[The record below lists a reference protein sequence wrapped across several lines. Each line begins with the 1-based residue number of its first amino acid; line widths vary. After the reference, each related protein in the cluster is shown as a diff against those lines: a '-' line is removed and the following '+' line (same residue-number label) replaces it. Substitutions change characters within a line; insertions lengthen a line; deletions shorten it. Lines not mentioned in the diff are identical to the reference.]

1 VAAVCVPKGPIAWTL
16 SLRPLVWIGTISY
29 GAYLWHYPI
38 YIYFDPDRT
47 GTTGFPLLVI
57 RFAATFALATASFY
71 LVERPVMYGT
81 FWRQLKAAIPAT
93 ALLVVTV
100 AVVIAGTVVPATAA
114 VRVRH
119 FGDPRPTA
127 HALRTGHP
135 FKLVVLGDSTAVTL
149 GAALA
154 ATAPSGIQV
163 TQAGTYGCGLA
174 IAVKT
179 SNKPPL
185 PGLNMVGAC
194 NEASPPSEQ
203 WPALAARQV
212 LGTTRGDV
220 VLFLA
225 GDWEAQDLFREGT
238 WTNITHPSFQRY
250 LLHQMRDA
258 VAIGTAHGAHFDF
271 TTMPVM
277 DAALPFMD
285 ALFPVDS
292 PNRRHIYDRLITDV
306 AHEFPD
312 KVSVLDLGAILS
324 PHGVFTEFLDGVQ
337 IRTPDGVHT
346 PSYDPGIPYADN
358 TTQSVANAFYNWLS
372 PRIWPSIIASSRPAG

>member
-1 VAAVCVPKGPIAWTL
+1 MAAVCVPKGPIARTL

-38 YIYFDPDRT
+38 YIYLDPDRT

-93 ALLVVTV
+93 ALLGATV

-119 FGDPRPTA
+119 FGNARPTA
-127 HALRTGHP
+127 QPIKTGHR

-149 GAALA
+149 GAALV
-154 ATAPSGIQV
+154 ATAPKGIQV
-163 TQAGTYGCGLA
+163 IQAGTYGCGLA
-174 IAVKT
+174 IAVKA

-185 PGLNMVGAC
+185 PGLNMVTAC

-203 WPALAARQV
+203 WPAGAARQV
-212 LGTTRGDV
+212 RGTTRGDV

-225 GDWEAQDLFREGT
+225 GDWESQDLFREGT

-250 LLHQMRDA
+250 LLHQMREA

-271 TTMPVM
+271 TTMPAV
-277 DAALPFMD
+277 DAGLPFMD
-285 ALFPVDS
+285 AVFPQDS
-292 PNRRHIYDRLITDV
+292 PNRRRIYNRLITIV
-306 AHEFPD
+306 AREFPD
-312 KVSVLDLGAILS
+312 KVSVVDLGAILS

-346 PSYDPGIPYADN
+346 PSYGLPGSYKNNSTPAVAD
-358 TTQSVANAFYNWLS
+358 AFYNWLS
-372 PRIWPSIIASSRPAG
+372 PRIWPSIIASSGPAG